1 MTQEITGKKNIT
13 ERLESGK
20 ILPLII
26 KLSVPAVIA
35 QLITFLYNIVDRMYV
50 ARIKDAGAD
59 ALAALGIVL
68 PITLIIQAFSSL
80 IGTGGA
86 PWAGIKT
93 GEGNFKEAGC
103 IFNTESLLLTIIG
116 VIIGGVT
123 FIFAKDITLLFC
135 CPPSAVGFAVSY
147 LKIYAVGTVFV
158 MLAQGLNS
166 FILTQGYSFIAMGSV
181 LIGAIFN
188 IILDPKIF
196 KKRAEEVKMQN
207 LDIKIKTE

>member
-1 MTQEITGKKNIT
+1 MTQEIMKKKNIT

-50 ARIKDAGAD
+50 ARIKGAGTD

-86 PWAGIKT
+86 PRAGIKT

-103 IFNTESLLLTIIG
+103 IFG
-116 VIIGGVT
+116 VSASYDYRRDNRRRNVYLRKGNN
-123 FIFAKDITLLFC
+123 FAVRLF
-135 CPPSAVGFAVSY
+135 AVGSWLRSFVLENLCRRYRVRNAC
-147 LKIYAVGTVFV
+147 AGT
-158 MLAQGLNS
+158 
-166 FILTQGYSFIAMGSV
+166 
-181 LIGAIFN
+181 
-188 IILDPKIF
+188 
-196 KKRAEEVKMQN
+196 
-207 LDIKIKTE
+207 